1 MKLLIFSLLIL
12 TAACGSLD
20 ENIYESYLH
29 NDDYTAHESGLIY
42 RIVEEGDGESPQKG
56 DLVTISYT
64 GKLASGRIF
73 DESEN
78 FTRPIGTGRFI
89 KGLDSGIMLMKTG
102 ETREFIFPSGLA
114 YGSRGTNVV
123 PPDATVI
130 FLVKLIK
137 VSR

>member
-1 MKLLIFSLLIL
+1 MKLLIFSLFIL
-12 TAACGSLD
+12 TVSCGSLD

-29 NDDYTAHESGLIY
+29 DDDYTAHESGLLY
-42 RIVEEGDGESPQKG
+42 KIVEKGYGESPKKG

-64 GKLASGRIF
+64 GKLANGRIF

-78 FTRPIGTGRFI
+78 FTRPVGAGRFI
-89 KGLDSGIMLMKTG
+89 KGLDSGIIMMKAG
-102 ETREFIFPSGLA
+102 ETREFIFPPGLA

-123 PPDATVI
+123 PPGATVI